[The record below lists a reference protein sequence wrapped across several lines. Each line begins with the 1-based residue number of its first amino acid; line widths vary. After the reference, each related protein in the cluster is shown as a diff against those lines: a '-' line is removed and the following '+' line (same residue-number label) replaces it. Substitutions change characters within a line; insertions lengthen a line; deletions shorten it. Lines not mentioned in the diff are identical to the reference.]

1 MLRKAGSRANARLKD
16 ALARMQANESTEF
29 YAATLSALRNFVSDK
44 LALSPADI
52 TKEKISTLFAERGV
66 PADIASRY
74 SDVVANCELHI
85 YGVSTVSADEMRNTY
100 NEAEDIIAKLNP
112 LLKKKKR

>member
-1 MLRKAGSRANARLKD
+1 MFTPTFDSTMFICKD
-16 ALARMQANESTEF
+16 CGKTFFGREC
-29 YAATLSALRNFVSDK
+29 DK
-44 LALSPADI
+44 RP
-52 TKEKISTLFAERGV
+52 KEKISTLFAERGV

-74 SDVVANCELHI
+74 GDVVANCELHI

-112 LLKKKKR
+112 LLKKKR